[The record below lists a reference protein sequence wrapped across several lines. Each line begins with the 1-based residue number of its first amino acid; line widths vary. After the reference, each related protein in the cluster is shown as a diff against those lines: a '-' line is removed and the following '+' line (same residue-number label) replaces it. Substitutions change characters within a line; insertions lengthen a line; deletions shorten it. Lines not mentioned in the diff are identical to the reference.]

1 MKSNLGKFDTRTTQN
16 YSSGISFSQTSEPSR
31 PSTQKK
37 NAFDTLFE
45 IANET
50 AKAKLGASAPKFTL
64 PTTGSGI
71 VKKASSIVSQPAKNV
86 GSELA
91 FARRARA
98 GGDTVNALQEQQ
110 NAYLEQQRTTRQKNA
125 LDDFGWGLGY
135 GSERIAQGVLSA
147 GEGITDFVGAG
158 FWNLVGGI
166 SSLGGNFENPVS
178 NYANEAAQAFLNN
191 SISQDYAQSIEERY
205 RPSDFHRTVGDIEG
219 AVAGML
225 PSIGAA
231 IATGGGSTLAQGG
244 SAASKI
250 FTGQNLGKTIMG
262 VQAAGNS
269 AQEAYQ
275 EGADVN
281 QALAYGTAS
290 GLLETVIESVSGG
303 IPGLG
308 KGAVSQVVGKVVFNP
323 AVQKVL
329 DIAGEGGEEALSTI
343 ITPYIKRAI
352 YDPDAATATPEEI
365 AQSALMGMAAAGVL
379 QAGIEL
385 PVAFQMRSNTNSQ
398 SLGNLNA
405 QNTLRQLA
413 NQMAAERVQQAEA
426 TASRPTATIGQNSQA
441 VPSTASPATRMQ
453 SIMGTLGEN
462 GKAAFS
468 NVAQQT
474 GSVEEAY
481 PEFSRAYSDGYTGK
495 TEAPNQT
502 PEAQV
507 AYYAGQ
513 NDAQVERAVDTAPTG
528 IYDENTN
535 GTGGLLNER
544 EGSYSGR
551 NGPLSSE
558 FQGLEAVREELPGR
572 IDARRTGT
580 VGEITSKRSGRVYR
594 FEPVSQEAYSPREAS
609 IVLQAKK
616 DGVSVQFSAD
626 NQLSVSDGKEGAETR
641 PFSGVY
647 LGNGQIVLARDGRS
661 YYHEVFH
668 YMEDVSPDAA
678 SAFSEVAQAQTN
690 MGDPDVMRFLTEK
703 NITEDNIQSE
713 IGAIAFNSLR
723 EGTFDED
730 FDGFFSNPDAVKSAY
745 KRLSLETAAQNDAQ
759 VEQAAKPGFSESA
772 YSAGTTQAERSFYDA
787 LEKATGTSIEITAP
801 TGPDGFNGYYSNGK
815 IQIAADAE
823 NPGMVVAAHETTH
836 RLQETA
842 PKAYQKFK
850 DYAVQAVSGQ
860 DGADTL
866 ISAYQRR
873 YAEAGIELDREGAMD
888 EIAADYAQ
896 SLMIDEAM
904 IRRMVAD
911 DRTLAQKFVDAI
923 KDLIGRVK
931 SVFTG
936 SEQKAQVRQLEQ
948 ARDLWLNALK
958 EGQSTQAAS
967 VQAEEEMRGQP
978 SLKGTSA
985 LQRQVQ
991 NLQERNQYLKEQ
1003 MKVSKG
1009 VKTDRK
1015 KTAVYAKDM
1024 LAAYE
1029 SKYSADALTSDLL
1042 GIYDEIANSRDGVD
1056 MDSLRAR
1063 AQEVAGRILE
1073 QSVREDA
1080 ELYNEYASL
1089 REYLRNTKIQVPK
1102 SIHADLENIG
1112 GYNGFRKGNMG
1123 RMKLSSSDGLPIDT
1137 VYSELAQE
1145 YPGLFDEQAYTNPAD
1160 QLINISDVLESIQPV
1175 LENPYSSEMEMAT
1188 KFVADEILEGY
1199 FDVPQQKPTFA
1210 DRQQAKLEAAKAA
1223 GNRRL
1228 YEQREQSRERI
1239 AQLRQQGREQVK
1251 QAIAKERLKRETQV
1265 QAIKE
1270 KYTSKDAAARE
1281 RRTARDLRNKI
1292 QRHVKSISTKL
1303 LSPTDSKNIPD
1314 SLRKPVAALLEA
1326 VNLESNYT
1334 LDPNTLHEIIRKD
1347 GKSGGLTGKRL
1358 SAGDSQGVATKR
1370 TAAFIELKKAYQD
1383 ILSDESANMVIDPA
1397 LLGNQAE
1404 GFQGYFDQVISMHDK
1419 RLADMTLSELKTV
1432 WRTVKVVEHSIR
1444 TAGKTLSENKSSSI
1458 AEWAYALQRDTSTRK
1473 SKRTLTESGVL
1484 KSLENPYT
1492 FFSHYGDAG
1501 MSIYKML
1508 RSAQDQEK
1516 IMSRRVGEEVQ
1527 KIIDPKTTKQ
1537 LEETTH
1543 SFKTERGA
1551 DLTLT
1556 TAQVMELYEL
1566 MKQKDAREHLLQ
1578 GGIVQPKVE
1587 SKKIRRGTEAV
1598 LLTADDLSN
1607 IVKVLTDKEISIA
1620 DKHQALMSGLLADYG
1635 NEASMKVY
1643 DYKKFTGKDYW
1654 PIQTARE
1661 ATRSNT
1667 ESGEN
1672 NVKSI
1677 KNIGLA
1683 KERKPGANN
1692 ALDLPGLFSTFS
1704 SHSGDMI
1711 KYSAWLAPMEDV
1723 NRLFNYGY
1731 RNGNG
1736 VKTGKTVKGLLD
1748 EIGGSG
1754 SQKYWKNLMDNIQ
1767 NGITAPIDDPLTQV
1781 ATNTIGGFKSA
1792 SVGGNVR
1799 VVVQQ
1804 PTAYLRAGFVL
1815 SPADLSRG
1823 VLKGVTKGSGWKKAL
1838 KYSPIAMRKA
1848 DGGFDISSPAS
1859 MYETLYNQKSAV
1871 KKLNDKFSFFAGIAD
1886 AATWGK
1892 LWNACEW
1899 ATAREHKNIAVGSD
1913 SFYQKVNEL
1922 FSDVIDQTQVVDGV
1936 LQRAN
1941 IMRSRNAIAQQATTF
1956 MGEPIMSLNMV
1967 MRAYDNF
1974 RYETN
1979 PQKRGK
1985 AIKKLGRAVTALVV
1999 TNVVNAIAQSLPDAE
2014 RDDDKDKKYWER
2026 FLSAFTGLTGEEESP
2041 WEKAMN
2047 VVIGGNIGAALNPV
2061 GQIPFVRDIYSL
2073 SQGYNVSRTDMEV
2086 FSDLVGAARLAIE
2099 SAGGTGTRTRAY
2111 AIKEILSAGSK
2122 IFGIPIGNLFREASA
2137 AISTVAIGTDNIP
2150 LMYEIEKASYNITNS
2165 GNKGRYYDILFRAL
2179 SLDDFD
2185 SYKAIQS
2192 DLMNNMGVDGEDI
2205 ESAMRQRLK
2214 KKGEKDPSFQL
2225 SQEAYD
2231 LIGIYERYAPK
2242 ENSSSAFGAD
2252 DLDAA
2257 SYQSYADQSADDFRT
2272 WSNKIK
2278 GSKSF
2283 NSLPSEEKDD
2293 AIKYARDLA
2302 ESLALRDNSG
2312 GRFTNEDLSQWERW
2326 ATMGKS
2332 YGVDETEAILF
2343 KIAYEMAE
2351 GEKDEKGRTISGS
2364 KKEDAIEHAEK
2375 IMPWLT
2381 DRELSYLMANYFTPD
2396 DKVE

>member
-1 MKSNLGKFDTRTTQN
+1 MSFTSDYLKKKKELQGTKSFFTPAATSSGLSGSTVGKPAKST
-16 YSSGISFSQTSEPSR
+16 YSSQKTG
-31 PSTQKK
+31 STKK

-71 VKKASSIVSQPAKNV
+71 VKKASTVTPTKTATEQLRRYNAQTMNYFDVPVNQQSNDTPFDIDPSSIWNAQETAKKE
-86 GSELA
+86 SEL
-91 FARRARA
+91 RRAAWKEEDRKPVLFFGAIGQTANAAPGVITETVKEAVSTMASKEYSDALSKLREAERVLEEARTAATEETRSRFPDATNLDFYASGDPAYEEAKRA
-98 GGDTVNALQEQQ
+98 VEEAQ
-110 NAYLEQQRTTRQKNA
+110 AA
-125 LDDFGWGLGY
+125 LDAIKAKSVVDTNSPAMQAYAEARDTADRFLEGLSPAEQFLGQT
-135 GSERIAQGVLSA
+135 ALS
-147 GEGITDFVGAG
+147 I
-158 FWNLVGGI
+158 
-166 SSLGGNFENPVS
+166 
-178 NYANEAAQAFLNN
+178 
-191 SISQDYAQSIEERY
+191 
-205 RPSDFHRTVGDIEG
+205 
-219 AVAGML
+219 
-225 PSIGAA
+225 
-231 IATGGGSTLAQGG
+231 
-244 SAASKI
+244 
-250 FTGQNLGKTIMG
+250 GQNLAFLPSALINPAAPLFLMG
-262 VQAAGNS
+262 ASAA
-269 AQEAYQ
+269 
-275 EGADVN
+275 ADKSYDLNTQGVP
-281 QALAYGTAS
+281 AT
-290 GLLETVIESVSGG
+290 ESLVRGIVSGG
-303 IPGLG
+303 I
-308 KGAVSQVVGKVVFNP
+308 
-323 AVQKVL
+323 
-329 DIAGEGGEEALSTI
+329 E
-343 ITPYIKRAI
+343 
-352 YDPDAATATPEEI
+352 AATEKLPLDNVLSAIKGGTGRTFIKNILRQAGLEATEESI
-365 AQSALMGMAAAGVL
+365 SYALNYAADKASHDPNATFSVQELIQNAAAGGLSGLFFGSGTSITGASVNAANNRMNANV
-379 QAGIEL
+379 QTGIEL
-385 PVAFQMRSNTNSQ
+385 PTAFQMRSNTNSQ
-398 SLGNLNA
+398 ALGNLNA

-426 TASRPTATIGQNSQA
+426 AASVPAATIGQNTQA
-441 VPSTASPATRMQ
+441 VPSTASPAARMQ

-468 NVAQQT
+468 NAAQQT

-481 PEFSRAYSDGYTGK
+481 PAFSRSYSDGYTGK
-495 TEAPNQT
+495 AET
-502 PEAQV
+502 PARTPSEQA

-513 NDAQVERAVDTAPTG
+513 NDAQAER
-528 IYDENTN
+528 
-535 GTGGLLNER
+535 
-544 EGSYSGR
+544 
-551 NGPLSSE
+551 
-558 FQGLEAVREELPGR
+558 
-572 IDARRTGT
+572 
-580 VGEITSKRSGRVYR
+580 
-594 FEPVSQEAYSPREAS
+594 
-609 IVLQAKK
+609 
-616 DGVSVQFSAD
+616 
-626 NQLSVSDGKEGAETR
+626 
-641 PFSGVY
+641 
-647 LGNGQIVLARDGRS
+647 
-661 YYHEVFH
+661 
-668 YMEDVSPDAA
+668 
-678 SAFSEVAQAQTN
+678 
-690 MGDPDVMRFLTEK
+690 
-703 NITEDNIQSE
+703 
-713 IGAIAFNSLR
+713 
-723 EGTFDED
+723 
-730 FDGFFSNPDAVKSAY
+730 
-745 KRLSLETAAQNDAQ
+745 
-759 VEQAAKPGFSESA
+759 AAKPDFSESE
-772 YSAGTTQAERSFYDA
+772 YSSNITQEERSFYDA

-801 TGPDGFNGYYSNGK
+801 TGADGFNGYYDNGK

-842 PKAYQKFK
+842 PEAYQKFR

-873 YAEAGIELDREGAMD
+873 YAEAGVELDSEAAMD
-888 EIAADYAQ
+888 EIVADYAQ
-896 SLMIDEAM
+896 DLMIDEAM
-904 IRRMVAD
+904 IRRVVAD

-923 KDLIGRVK
+923 KDLIGKVK

-936 SEQKAQVRQLEQ
+936 SEQKVQVRQLEQ
-948 ARDLWLNALK
+948 ARNLWLNALK
-958 EGQSTQAAS
+958 EGQNAGTATTQG
-967 VQAEEEMRGQP
+967 EMETRGQS

-985 LQRQVQ
+985 LRRQVQ

-1029 SKYSADALTSDLL
+1029 SKYSADTLTSDLL
-1042 GIYDEIANSRDGVD
+1042 SIYDEIANSRDGVD
-1056 MDSLRAR
+1056 MDGLRAR

-1112 GYNGFRKGNMG
+1112 GYNGFRKGNTG

-1281 RRTARDLRNKI
+1281 RRTTRDLRNKI

-1303 LSPTDSKNIPD
+1303 LSPTDSKNVPD

-1370 TAAFIELKKAYQD
+1370 TAAFIELRKAYQD

-1397 LLGNQAE
+1397 LLGSQSE
-1404 GFQGYFDQVISMHDK
+1404 GFQGDFDKVISMHDK

-1432 WRTVKVVEHSIR
+1432 WRTVKAVEHSIS
-1444 TAGKTLSENKSSSI
+1444 TAGKNL
-1458 AEWAYALQRDTSTRK
+1458 AESKFNGTSDWAYALQRDTSTRK

-1516 IMSRRVGEEVQ
+1516 IMARQVGEEVQ

-1598 LLTADDLSN
+1598 LLTADDLGN
-1607 IVKVLTDKEISIA
+1607 IVKVLTDKEISVA

-1643 DYKKFTGKDYW
+1643 GYKKFTGKDYW

-1661 ATRSNT
+1661 ATRSDT

-1723 NRLFNYGY
+1723 NRLFNYVY
-1731 RNGNG
+1731 RDGNG

-1767 NGITAPIDDPLTQV
+1767 NGITAPIDDPLTQI

-1792 SVGGNVR
+1792 SVGGNAR
-1799 VVVQQ
+1799 VVIQQ

-1956 MGEPIMSLNMV
+1956 MGEPIMGLNMV

-2396 DKVE
+2396 DNYLKSLKENKFMP